1 MFIVITYDIPDDRRR
16 NRVAKA
22 LEGFGYRVQFSV
34 FECEVDEAQFRRM
47 REKVAGRINPDE
59 DSVRYYF
66 ICQSCLVK
74 IVIDG
79 QGQVQREKPLFV
91 V

>member
-1 MFIVITYDIPDDRRR
+1 MFIVVTYDIPGDHRR

-34 FECEVDEAQFRRM
+34 FECEVDEAQFRKM
-47 REKVAGRINPDE
+47 REKVAGRINPEE
-59 DSVRYYF
+59 DSVRYYL
-66 ICQSCLVK
+66 ICQSCLAK
-74 IVIDG
+74 IIIDG
-79 QGQVQREKPLFV
+79 LGQVQREKPLFV